1 MDKPNKH
8 TCAIIRQIVAPRTRP
23 RLPSVAMT
31 APPPGSR
38 ATRASD
44 SFDASREHTL
54 AWHSLRYAV
63 GKGKKRRE
71 ILLGSSGRAE
81 SGRLLGI
88 LGPSGSGKTTL
99 LNILAGRIRRQGT
112 TVEGEVTYGGRAFH
126 GDSDVPLSYVEQDPR
141 FFSNLTVRETL
152 HLDARLHGGD
162 ASDVDRVI
170 RRLGLAACADTFVGG
185 DTGGKAVRGIS
196 GGERR
201 RLAIAAETLCLRHA
215 RRYAAVVDADDHR
228 VDRGSGGVIL
238 ADEPTTGLDAHQADK
253 IVEKLAETAREESAA
268 VVCVL
273 HQPRSAIFERLDDLA
288 LLAAGGRVAYCG
300 PARDALAHF
309 AALGHACPVHYNPA
323 EFLIDLVAV
332 DTDGGADA
340 EAADR
345 SRVDELVSAWARTAT
360 AKEMAN
366 VPDDRGDRADSR
378 GDRADNRG
386 RDRALRCPGAL
397 GQFRLLVGRAWKQ
410 TRREAWVNGVRL
422 VASAGLAL
430 AFGGCN
436 YKVGLGAKSVKRR
449 AAVLMQAA
457 INTSM
462 LAVCRSLNGFP
473 RERATVA
480 REMARKRGGYRAGP
494 YFFSKL
500 LVETPVDMIFPVVFG
515 AVMGP
520 LVGLREAGRPWFL
533 GTLALQTAAA
543 SCLGLSVGALSPS
556 AEMALAVGPCVMV
569 LSIMLGDETG
579 AFAEVPESLSGV
591 SNASLI
597 KWAFQGLLC
606 SEFEGLAFDP
616 SDRSGGKGRKD
627 AGVSLEG
634 AAKRAA
640 RNAMEGACPRTGEEV
655 LEGLGLPTRG
665 GAGRAAK
672 AQSKV
677 VLANAAV
684 TYLVLRVR
692 GA

>member
-1 MDKPNKH
+1 M
-8 TCAIIRQIVAPRTRP
+8 A
-23 RLPSVAMT
+23 
-31 APPPGSR
+31 APPPGSST
-38 ATRASD
+38 AGTSD

-71 ILLGSSGRAE
+71 ILRGSSGRAE

-170 RRLGLAACADTFVGG
+170 KRLGLVACADTFVGG

-215 RRYAAVVDADDHR
+215 RRDANLDDEADDHR

-288 LLAAGGRVAYCG
+288 LLASGGRVAYCG

-309 AALGHACPVHYNPA
+309 AALGHPCPVHYNPA

-345 SRVDELVSAWARTAT
+345 SRVDELVRAWARTAT
-360 AKEMAN
+360 AKALAEVPASAALAN
-366 VPDDRGDRADSR
+366 GTKRDDRDDRGP
-378 GDRADNRG
+378 RG
-386 RDRALRCPGAL
+386 RGPRGRGRGRGPGAL

-462 LAVCRSLNGFP
+462 LAICRSLNGFP

-500 LVETPVDMIFPVVFG
+500 LVETPVDMLFPVVFG
-515 AVMGP
+515 GVMGP

-533 GTLALQTAAA
+533 GTLALQTAAS

-579 AFAEVPESLSGV
+579 AFAEVPESLRGV

-606 SEFEGLAFDP
+606 SEFEGLVFDP
-616 SDRSGGKGRKD
+616 SDRGGGKGGKG
-627 AGVSLEG
+627 AGKSLEG

-684 TYLVLRVR
+684 TYLVLRIR

>member
-1 MDKPNKH
+1 
-8 TCAIIRQIVAPRTRP
+8 
-23 RLPSVAMT
+23 MT

-170 RRLGLAACADTFVGG
+170 RRLGLVACADTFVGG

-201 RLAIAAETLCLRHA
+201 RLAIAAETLCLRRA
-215 RRYAAVVDADDHR
+215 RRDAVDDHS

-345 SRVDELVSAWARTAT
+345 SRVDELASARGLEPRRRRRWRTSPTIAAIAQTVAAIAQTIAVAIAHPAVPARSDSFVFWSVARGNRHGARRGSTAF
-360 AKEMAN
+360 ASS
-366 VPDDRGDRADSR
+366 PPRASR
-378 GDRADNRG
+378 WRSA
-386 RDRALRCPGAL
+386 
-397 GQFRLLVGRAWKQ
+397 
-410 TRREAWVNGVRL
+410 GVTTRL
-422 VASAGLAL
+422 VWA
-430 AFGGCN
+430 
-436 YKVGLGAKSVKRR
+436 
-449 AAVLMQAA
+449 
-457 INTSM
+457 
-462 LAVCRSLNGFP
+462 P
-473 RERATVA
+473 
-480 REMARKRGGYRAGP
+480 
-494 YFFSKL
+494 
-500 LVETPVDMIFPVVFG
+500 
-515 AVMGP
+515 
-520 LVGLREAGRPWFL
+520 
-533 GTLALQTAAA
+533 
-543 SCLGLSVGALSPS
+543 SP
-556 AEMALAVGPCVMV
+556 
-569 LSIMLGDETG
+569 
-579 AFAEVPESLSGV
+579 
-591 SNASLI
+591 
-597 KWAFQGLLC
+597 
-606 SEFEGLAFDP
+606 
-616 SDRSGGKGRKD
+616 
-627 AGVSLEG
+627 
-634 AAKRAA
+634 
-640 RNAMEGACPRTGEEV
+640 
-655 LEGLGLPTRG
+655 
-665 GAGRAAK
+665 
-672 AQSKV
+672 
-677 VLANAAV
+677 
-684 TYLVLRVR
+684 
-692 GA
+692 